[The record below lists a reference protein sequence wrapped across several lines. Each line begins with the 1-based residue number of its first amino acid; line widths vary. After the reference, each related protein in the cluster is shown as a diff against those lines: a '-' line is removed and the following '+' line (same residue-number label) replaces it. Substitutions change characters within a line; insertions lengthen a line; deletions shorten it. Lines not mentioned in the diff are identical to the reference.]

1 MTTFLTATPPS
12 SGSRLIQMNFN
23 EYPKDIYG
31 GDKFIAKSGRVG
43 ILREGELNTKLNV
56 LDTKCN
62 MLLDGMQNF
71 SVSLLW

>member
-1 MTTFLTATPPS
+1 
-12 SGSRLIQMNFN
+12 MNFN
-23 EYPKDIYG
+23 EYLKDIYG

-43 ILREGELNTKLNV
+43 VLREGELNTKLNV
-56 LDTKCN
+56 LDTKYN